1 VFPLLYC
8 RDPSA
13 RGPAAQVG
21 FATTCEFYAWP
32 DRCRLRLAQLLVL
45 PPHQRRGIGAALLR
59 AVHMTARERDALDVV
74 VSD

>member
-1 VFPLLYC
+1 M
-8 RDPSA
+8 
-13 RGPAAQVG
+13 G

-32 DRCRLRLAQLLVL
+32 NRCRLRLAQLLVL

-74 VSD
+74 VRFPGSWLLNAPAAVVM